1 MRTLVVHYSRTGTT
15 RALAHQLA
23 DALGADLEELRDPTP
38 RRGLGGWLRCAMQ
51 ARRGTLVPLAPL
63 RHDPA
68 AFDLVVVGTPIWAG
82 AVSSP
87 VRTFLHHHRSHLRGL
102 ACFCTGG
109 GESGDEVLAQLERLA
124 GHDARAHLFVRA
136 SEAASAV
143 TTRKIAAFVER
154 LGAQEREILTPPPS
168 APRQDDAAARRH

>member
-38 RRGLGGWLRCAMQ
+38 RRGLGGGCAARGMR

-109 GESGDEVLAQLERLA
+109 GGPATRCSRNW
-124 GHDARAHLFVRA
+124 
-136 SEAASAV
+136 SAWPG
-143 TTRKIAAFVER
+143 TTPGPTCSCA
-154 LGAQEREILTPPPS
+154 PPR
-168 APRQDDAAARRH
+168 PRRR